1 MIININT
8 LLSLY
13 YIELLSLYYIEFNYD
28 LI

>member
-13 YIELLSLYYIEFNYD
+13 NIELLSLYNIEFNYY
-28 LI
+28 LV